1 MPFLGQLITQF
12 KTQRTRN
19 MTQII
24 DIQETQKAVY
34 SLLANAKLATELLPE
49 LHAVIP
55 SDMAVK
61 YYELQSY
68 LTHTHEKANSIID
81 TLSSQLD
88 FIHQQATDSKMDK
101 MELVSAQSQLQ
112 QAKDKIAALEVSLG
126 QARSTIA
133 ATADRHALKEQ
144 TEQLQREISVL
155 ADQCNTTTQE
165 LATVKK
171 EKAKLQIEVTN
182 LTKCRTELNELNKL
196 QPKKLKADVDR
207 LSGKL
212 TKKTDE
218 AKKLQASLN
227 TLRQESQQQIAAL
240 NRSPWTK
247 ATKRIEGNGQSYV
260 ITEYNKKLDYRVTQ
274 PGITQLDT
282 DWHLE
287 VMSSQGVAIK
297 VVPTD
302 FLKGILPFS
311 TEISEGWTKD
321 IEAKVIEIIRAKTKE
336 THPLHHKFLEKSL
349 NTRLCDLPMLTEEEK
364 EVLEDGLLTTLYS
377 ALAFSHDYFMSSVLY
392 VADED
397 KDLINITED
406 RTAMA
411 NSIYDKLHDY
421 KCELKTS
428 LGIGQAK
435 RQGFQLPIAS

>member
-1 MPFLGQLITQF
+1 
-12 KTQRTRN
+12 

-24 DIQETQKAVY
+24 DIQETQKALY
-34 SLLANAKLATELLPE
+34 GLLANAKFASELLPVLE
-49 LHAVIP
+49 SAIP
-55 SDMAVK
+55 DDMVVK
-61 YYELQSY
+61 YFELKSY
-68 LTHTHEKANSIID
+68 LSQTHKEANSIVE
-81 TLSSQLD
+81 TLKPQIK
-88 FIHQQATDSKMDK
+88 FIHQQAINRKMDK
-101 MELVSAQSQLQ
+101 MELLSTQTQLQ
-112 QAKDKIAALEVSLG
+112 QAQDKIASLEMALG

-144 TEQLQREISVL
+144 TEQLQQEKVVVAEQL
-155 ADQCNTTTQE
+155 EAKTAE
-165 LATVKK
+165 LAEARK
-171 EKAKLQIEVTN
+171 EKAQLQSEVTI
-182 LTKCRTELNELNKL
+182 LSKCRTDLNELKKL

-207 LSGKL
+207 LAGKL

-218 AKKLQASLN
+218 AKKLQTSLN

-274 PGITQLDT
+274 PGITQLDV

-311 TEISEGWTKD
+311 TEISDGWTKD

-336 THPLHHKFLEKSL
+336 THPLHHAFLEKSL

-364 EVLEDGLLTTLYS
+364 EMLEDGLLTTLYS

-421 KCELKTS
+421 KCDLKAS